1 MAGRNVRLRHQ
12 EPGPGLY
19 DTPEKL
25 QSNTLKV
32 SSNCHVFPC
41 RSFIKISFTV
51 VNNKRRILLLV
62 LVPIVVYTKYCGKC
76 PLTQTKVSSMQEQK
90 TQKSI
95 MNTKYISKI

>member
-32 SSNCHVFPC
+32 SSNCHLFPC

-51 VNNKRRILLLV
+51 VNNKRRIL
-62 LVPIVVYTKYCGKC
+62 VVYTKYCGKC
-76 PLTQTKVSSMQEQK
+76 PLTQTKVSSIQEQK

-95 MNTKYISKI
+95 MNTKYITKI